1 MRLILILCSFVCASR
16 LTAADKPIPPKEA
29 PSKMTV
35 PPGFKVTLFAG
46 EPGIVQP
53 IAFTFDD
60 RGRMWV
66 VECLSYPKWR
76 DDGKGNDRV
85 VILEDTDGDGQ
96 FDKKTV
102 VLDNGSNLSGIE
114 LGFGGVWLC
123 STPNLIFIP
132 IKDDKPSGPP
142 EVVLDGWN
150 LKDAK
155 HNVFNSLAW
164 GPDGWLYGCNGIQT
178 KSWIGKPGTP
188 QKDRTYMDCGV
199 WRYHP
204 TRKVFEVF
212 ATGTTNPWGLD
223 WDEHGELFI
232 TNCVIDH
239 LWHVVP
245 GGRYQRMYGQDPNPY
260 AYGLMGSCVDYKHW
274 GGGHWTEARAD
285 IKTGAVKQAHS
296 DAGGG
301 HAHVGCCIYLGEN
314 FPKEYRNTL
323 FTCNLHGNR
332 LNNDGLER
340 TPTGMKGVRRP
351 DFLFANDPWFR
362 GICVKQ
368 GPEGAL
374 YVSDWCD
381 TGECHNYEKVD
392 PTNGRIYRV
401 SYGEPKKFAG
411 DVAKMKDEELVKAQF
426 SKDEWMVRHARR
438 VIQEHSV
445 DVNRAGSIRAIIRD
459 HDGTDNWDHFTLHKL
474 WAVQAS
480 GGWSDKELVE
490 FMQSLE
496 DIVAAWAIRLATD
509 RTVTSD
515 LIVQGIQ
522 SRCSSIRPWLQPKL
536 HTAIVTGLPRLPAS
550 TRDEIAWHYASNR
563 TKKVIP
569 FFSEQELKESLDS
582 RNTKLN
588 EQLWDTYRETDFSR
602 LLWYAME
609 PLVAANPAEWI
620 PRINSL
626 DSKLLRQFATRRVLD
641 VPANELPDR
650 LKQVTAILAGTAD
663 DTIRIDILLGI
674 RDALASVVA
683 PKPPANWVDAFT
695 KLTESKTEAV
705 NNLADEL
712 GIKFGD
718 ERAMTMLAFAMNNEK
733 LSPAR
738 RQRAIALLAPTK
750 RPEMAEAFRH
760 LLVDPKVRGAA
771 IKALALYSDAE
782 IPSAIMKHYS
792 SFTAEEKADA
802 VITLAG
808 RKDGA
813 LALLAAVG
821 DKRIPKSDVSAFAAR
836 QMKALNDKAISALLE
851 DVWGTV
857 KPASATRAAQTAKLK
872 ALLTPEYVKTADAA
886 NGKSVF
892 TKTCASCHKLNGEGG
907 DVGPDLT
914 GSQRA
919 NLDYVLENVLDPSA
933 VVPGEY
939 KMTAFYLSDGRV
951 VTGLLKKEAGQTVTV
966 RTVNDTLQIPVKEID
981 SRKPTNLSLMP
992 EGLLDAM
999 KDEEIRDLIA
1009 YLAKK

>member
-1 MRLILILCSFVCASR
+1 MRLILTLCSLVCASR

-46 EPGIVQP
+46 EPDIVQP

-102 VLDNGSNLSGIE
+102 VLDSGSNLSGIE

-178 KSWIGKPGTP
+178 KSWVGKPGTP

-285 IKTGAVKQAHS
+285 LKTGAVKQAHS

-332 LNNDGLER
+332 LNNDGL
-340 TPTGMKGVRRP
+340 PTYNSHPYGVRRP

-368 GPEGAL
+368 GPDGAL

-381 TGECHNYEKVD
+381 TGECHNYDKVD

-401 SYGEPKKFAG
+401 SYGEPKPFRTSVSEFTYDELAEAQFSGNGWLARQARRVLQEKAIEGRMPAGPIDRLETGAKRIDATGLRCLSALVATGYYQPGRHPAESKFPSVHLQRFLLRLDLESNTDSNTFAEALARQVRNRPLITAQFDFAFATQRLTG
-411 DVAKMKDEELVKAQF
+411 QARDVLATELVKQPRASLIGTVSDDVASLF
-426 SKDEWMVRHARR
+426 RKDGRPVPSFGHVAR
-438 VIQEHSV
+438 
-445 DVNRAGSIRAIIRD
+445 DYA
-459 HDGTDNWDHFTLHKL
+459 LYL
-474 WAVQAS
+474 WY
-480 GGWSDKELVE
+480 GVE
-490 FMQSLE
+490 PC
-496 DIVAAWAIRLATD
+496 VAAEPAKWAGRVPEMTLPLIREF
-509 RTVTSD
+509 TV
-515 LIVQGIQ
+515 
-522 SRCSSIRPWLQPKL
+522 R
-536 HTAIVTGLPRLPAS
+536 RL
-550 TRDEIAWHYASNR
+550 
-563 TKKVIP
+563 
-569 FFSEQELKESLDS
+569 
-582 RNTKLN
+582 
-588 EQLWDTYRETDFSR
+588 
-602 LLWYAME
+602 
-609 PLVAANPAEWI
+609 
-620 PRINSL
+620 
-626 DSKLLRQFATRRVLD
+626 LD
-641 VPANELPDR
+641 VPADLLSDR
-650 LKQVTAILAGTAD
+650 LNLVTGVLANTAD
-663 DTIRIDILLGI
+663 VAVQQDILSGM
-674 RDALASVVA
+674 RDALAAVQK
-683 PKPPANWVDAFT
+683 PKIPAGWPELYE
-695 KLTESKTEAV
+695 KLAASKTEAV

-718 ERAMTMLAFAMNNEK
+718 ERAMTMLAFAMNNDK
-733 LSPAR
+733 LTPAR

-792 SFTAEEKADA
+792 SFTTEEKADA

-813 LALLAAVG
+813 LALLAAIG
-821 DKRIPKSDVSAFAAR
+821 TKQIPKSDVSAFVAR

-851 DVWGTV
+851 EVWGTV

-872 ALLTPEYVKTADAA
+872 GLLTPDYLKFADSK
-886 NGKSVF
+886 NGKAVF
-892 TKTCASCHKLNGEGG
+892 TKSCASCHKLNGEGG

-966 RTVNDTLQIPVKEID
+966 RTVNDTLQIPAKEID

>member
-1 MRLILILCSFVCASR
+1 MRLILTLCSLVCGSR

-46 EPGIVQP
+46 EPDIVQP

-96 FDKKTV
+96 FDKKMV
-102 VLDNGSNLSGIE
+102 VIDNGSNLSGIE

-142 EVVLDGWN
+142 EIVLDGWN
-150 LKDAK
+150 LKEAK

-178 KSWIGKPGTP
+178 KSWVGKPGTP

-285 IKTGAVKQAHS
+285 LKTGAVKQAHS

-401 SYGEPKKFAG
+401 SYGEPKKFTG
-411 DVAKMKDEELVKAQF
+411 DVSKLTDEELLTTTLNADQWLARK
-426 SKDEWMVRHARR
+426 ARR
-438 VIQEHSV
+438 VMLEKHLVTIETLPKYMTLLREANDPLSRLALLWNLSLLQGGYSNPFTKYCNDPDEHV
-445 DVNRAGSIRAIIRD
+445 RAWAVRLGIDRD
-459 HDGTDNWDHFTLHKL
+459 FSHPAPLKRMGTEIMELTRKDSSFIVRSAVASEFQRIPTLPILFQAEDGLHLLKDPNTVLYGTD
-474 WAVQAS
+474 
-480 GGWSDKELVE
+480 
-490 FMQSLE
+490 
-496 DIVAAWAIRLATD
+496 
-509 RTVTSD
+509 
-515 LIVQGIQ
+515 
-522 SRCSSIRPWLQPKL
+522 
-536 HTAIVTGLPRLPAS
+536 
-550 TRDEIAWHYASNR
+550 YA
-563 TKKVIP
+563 K
-569 FFSEQELKESLDS
+569 
-582 RNTKLN
+582 
-588 EQLWDTYRETDFSR
+588 
-602 LLWYAME
+602 LLWYGLE
-609 PLVAANPAEWI
+609 KVVARDPAGSAPHI
-620 PRINSL
+620 PDIAIP
-626 DSKLLRQFATRRVLD
+626 LLREYATRRIVDRPADQVSIGLDLVVPVLSRTTD
-641 VPANELPDR
+641 DAVR
-650 LKQVTAILAGTAD
+650 AD
-663 DTIRIDILLGI
+663 MLSGI
-674 RDALASVVA
+674 RDALATV
-683 PKPPANWVDAFT
+683 PKPPIPANWQLAH
-695 KLTESKTEAV
+695 EECSRSKSTTV
-705 NNLADEL
+705 RDLANEL
-712 GIKFGD
+712 GVKFGD
-718 ERAMTMLAFAMNNEK
+718 ERVIAQLGFTAANNK
-733 LSPAR
+733 IDAPTR
-738 RQRAIALLAPTK
+738 RKAISLLAPTK
-750 RPEMAEAFRH
+750 LPQLAELFRSV
-760 LLVDPKVRGAA
+760 LGDPKVRGAA

-782 IPSAIMKHYS
+782 IPASIMKHYS

-808 RKDGA
+808 RRDGA
-813 LALLAAVG
+813 LALLAAIG
-821 DKRIPKSDVSAFAAR
+821 TKQIPKSDVSAFAAR

-872 ALLTPEYVKTADAA
+872 ALLTPEYVKTADPA
-886 NGKSVF
+886 NGKAVF
-892 TKTCASCHKLNGEGG
+892 TKSCASCHKLNGDGG